1 MMNNHKRYIFPF
13 LLVAILFTASSC
25 SSELASEQSP
35 ESATEAPSS
44 ESLSTPNRPV
54 TQSPRSQ
61 TLNTDPS
68 TPQPQKAVTNKSLNV
83 TLYTSDVQCQEL
95 LPKKAEVSAEQPIAN
110 AVGQILEQ
118 RDNSDF
124 SLSGYRIN
132 VKNGVATVDLRLAPD
147 SKRQLAS
154 LSSCE
159 QFALFG
165 SIRKTL
171 ISNSQWKIKQ
181 VRFTEG
187 GQEIAL

>member
-54 TQSPRSQ
+54 IQSPRSQ

-68 TPQPQKAVTNKSLNV
+68 TAQPQKAVTNKSLNV